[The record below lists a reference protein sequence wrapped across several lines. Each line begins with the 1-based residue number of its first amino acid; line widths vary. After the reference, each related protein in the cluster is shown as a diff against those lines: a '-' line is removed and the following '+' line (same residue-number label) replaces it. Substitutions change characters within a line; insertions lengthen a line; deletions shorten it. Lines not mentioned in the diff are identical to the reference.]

1 MFIAQAH
8 SFVQQARL
16 AVTLSW
22 VAGYTNILTVLTCAQ
37 VTSHMSGISSELGRA
52 VASGVWAKAGYA
64 GLLLVVFVIGAA
76 LSAALIEYSRRKRW
90 ASIYVLPMAV
100 EAGLLAAFALLVELR
115 DAQVAVSQTWQ
126 GLWHEHT
133 DMVLMTCLPA
143 MAMGLQNATV
153 TRLSS
158 GAVRTTHMTGVL
170 TDLGHDLVQVVFA
183 LRERGAGASVIS
195 TLRSEPSARHL
206 ALLASIFGSFALGA
220 GLGALA
226 HEHAA
231 RWAMI
236 PPVLFLLWII
246 WQDTRAPIAA
256 IEESSL
262 DRADLGLPASLA
274 VYHLRRQNRKVIHR
288 LPDLQRWFERLPA
301 SKRVIVLDMSEAS
314 AIDDNAALELR
325 AVVRQASV
333 QGRSVVVAGLDAGH
347 YAALLAAGAG
357 DTLDAS
363 NICADLDLAIARGVM
378 LADAFD
384 GPR

>member
-1 MFIAQAH
+1 MLVSQAH
-8 SFVQQARL
+8 SFARQSRL
-16 AVTLSW
+16 AITLAW
-22 VAGYTNILTVLTCAQ
+22 VAGYTNIVALLICGVA
-37 VTSHMSGISSELGRA
+37 VSHMTGTASQWGLDVVRGRWGLVAFTSFMLAAFVAGAALATLCIELGR
-52 VASGVWAKAGYA
+52 
-64 GLLLVVFVIGAA
+64 
-76 LSAALIEYSRRKRW
+76 RRSW
-90 ASIYVLPMAV
+90 ASIYIWPMAI
-100 EAGLLAAFALLVELR
+100 EALLLAAFAIGVELHVESGKVGP
-115 DAQVAVSQTWQ
+115 AIETWVLWTLC
-126 GLWHEHT
+126 GL
-133 DMVLMTCLPA
+133 A
-143 MAMGLQNATV
+143 AAAMGLQNATV

-170 TDLGHDLVQVVFA
+170 TDLGHDLVQVLFA
-183 LRERGAGASVIS
+183 LRERGTGTGVIA
-195 TLRSEPSARHL
+195 TLRAEPSARHL

-226 HEHAA
+226 QEFAA

-246 WQDTRAPIAA
+246 WQDTHAPIAA

-274 VYHLRRQNRKVIHR
+274 VYHLRRQNTKVIHR
-288 LPDLQRWFERLPA
+288 LPDLQRWFERLPTG
-301 SKRVIVLDMSEAS
+301 KRVIVLDMSEAS

-378 LADAFD
+378 LATS
-384 GPR
+384 

>member
-1 MFIAQAH
+1 MLVSQAH
-8 SFVQQARL
+8 SFARQSRL
-16 AVTLSW
+16 AITLAW
-22 VAGYTNILTVLTCAQ
+22 VAGYTNIVALLICGVA
-37 VTSHMSGISSELGRA
+37 VSHMTGTASQWGLDVVRGRWGLVAFTSFMLAAFVAGAALATLCIELGR
-52 VASGVWAKAGYA
+52 
-64 GLLLVVFVIGAA
+64 
-76 LSAALIEYSRRKRW
+76 RRSW
-90 ASIYVLPMAV
+90 ASIYIWPMAI
-100 EAGLLAAFALLVELR
+100 EALLLAAFAIGVELHVGSGR
-115 DAQVAVSQTWQ
+115 VGPAIAPEQAWVLWTLC
-126 GLWHEHT
+126 GL
-133 DMVLMTCLPA
+133 A
-143 MAMGLQNATV
+143 AAAMGLQNATV

-246 WQDTRAPIAA
+246 WQDTHAPIAA
-256 IEESSL
+256 IEESSI
-262 DRADLGLPASLA
+262 DHADLGLPASMA
-274 VYHLRRQNRKVIHR
+274 VYHLRRQNRKVVHR

-378 LADAFD
+378 LAST
-384 GPR
+384 